1 MRLGHT
7 ERCWSEV
14 ALVRA
19 TVIYLW
25 CGVAL
30 FLLLSA
36 PTIFSADSFSYK
48 ARTHRNLEMA
58 WLSLQGK
65 WNRSPTIVVP
75 FALLGSN
82 TTIEYGQT
90 IVIGLAFTFLIVTV
104 YRIESI
110 GVATKAVLGFLL
122 ATMLLAPAMLSWNL
136 QIASESLSVSYAVI
150 AFTASLRFLLRW
162 EPKWLLLSSGAAMF
176 AISAKATLGFV
187 FVLLI
192 GAELVAFIRRVLV
205 QRQNHSREVSRPSVL
220 RPLAVGIGACA
231 LIGTGVLYVSMQDQ
245 ASLNKGIGKEKD
257 AILHLISVE
266 DPINASI
273 RRSLQATADF
283 PRCVP
288 LERAVQYAKISPL
301 EFRLTKSCPGLTSWS
316 VHKYPMWYAEFLLS
330 HPDKVRKLLADIL
343 PYSVSYTLREQGV
356 FSVLP
361 PVSNLI
367 WGTYTVPTAQ
377 VHAATFLLPPL
388 GFEDLVY
395 PAVLAVNGA
404 GIWLLLGRR
413 RRRWVGA
420 QRLRLFWCCLFTI
433 DTAVFVIVS
442 QVLFL
447 TNTGLGAERI
457 ALEANV
463 LIRISVILTVG
474 LATPWL
480 LAQWRSR
487 ITSGGDH
494 SPPLPE
500 RELESVEA

>member
-7 ERCWSEV
+7 ERYWSEV
-14 ALVRA
+14 ALFRA
-19 TVIYLW
+19 TVVYLW

-30 FLLLSA
+30 FLLLSP

-48 ARTHRNLEMA
+48 DRTHRNLEMA

-75 FALLGSN
+75 FALLGSD

-90 IVIGLAFTFLIVTV
+90 FLLGLAFTFLVLTV

-110 GVATKAVLGFLL
+110 GTVTKAVIGFLL
-122 ATMLLAPAMLSWNL
+122 TTMVLAPAMLSWNL

-162 EPKWLLLSSGAAMF
+162 EPKWLLLSSVAAMF

-187 FVLLI
+187 FVPLI
-192 GAELVAFIRRVLV
+192 AAELVVFSRRVLV
-205 QRQNHSREVSRPSVL
+205 QREKRGRDPSRPSVL
-220 RPLAVGIGACA
+220 HLLLVGISVCA
-231 LIGTGVLYVSMQDQ
+231 IIGTGILYVSMQDQ

-257 AILHLISVE
+257 AIVHLISVE

-273 RRSLQATADF
+273 RRSLQATDI

-288 LERAVQYAKISPL
+288 LDRAVQYSKISSL
-301 EFRLTKSCPGLTSWS
+301 EFRLTRSCPALTSWS
-316 VHKYPMWYAEFLLS
+316 VHKYPTWYAEFLLS

-343 PYSVSYTLREQGV
+343 PYSFTYTLREQGV
-356 FSVLP
+356 FAVLS
-361 PVSNLI
+361 PVSDII
-367 WGTYTVPTAQ
+367 WGTYRVPTAQ
-377 VHAATFLLPPL
+377 VHAATFELPPL

-404 GIWLLLGRR
+404 GIWLLLARR
-413 RRRWVGA
+413 RRRQVGA

-433 DTAVFVIVS
+433 DAAVLVIVT

-463 LIRISVILTVG
+463 LIRISLLLAFG
-474 LATPWL
+474 LAIPWL
-480 LAQWRSR
+480 WAQWRSR
-487 ITSGGDH
+487 TGSTDGT
-494 SPPLPE
+494 SPPLADRDLNPS
-500 RELESVEA
+500 RP